1 MVIPRPK
8 LQSLAQR
15 SVFRAREAERFGVA
29 RVSLQRLAE
38 QGILERVDRGLYA
51 FSDAPLATHQSFA
64 EVASRHP
71 KAVVCLLSALR
82 FHELTTENPAEVYV
96 FVPQHAQRPRMENQL
111 LRVFWVGGETINEGI
126 QEHDI
131 GGVTV
136 RITNPAKTVVD
147 CFKFRSKIG
156 INVAAEALRDAWQR
170 KLATADDLW
179 KYAELCRMTQVMR
192 PYFEML
198 VA

>member
-1 MVIPRPK
+1 MVTQCPK
-8 LQSLAQR
+8 LQPLALR
-15 SVFRAREAERFGVA
+15 SVFRAQDATRIGVP
-29 RVSLQRLAE
+29 RVSLKRLAD
-38 QGILERVDRGLYA
+38 QGTLQRMDRGLYVFA
-51 FSDAPLATHQSFA
+51 GAPLVTHQSFA
-64 EVASRHP
+64 EVAARHQ

-82 FHELTTENPAEVYV
+82 FHDMTSENPAEVYV
-96 FVPQHAQRPRMENQL
+96 FVPQHSQRPRMENQL
-111 LRVFWVGGETINEGI
+111 LRVFWVSLETLQQGV

-131 GGVTV
+131 GGVNV

-170 KLATADDLW
+170 KLVTADELW
-179 KYAELCRMTQVMR
+179 RYAELCRMTRVMR

>member
-1 MVIPRPK
+1 MVIPRPE
-8 LQSLAQR
+8 LQPLAQR
-15 SVFRAREAERFGVA
+15 SVFRARDAARVGVA

-38 QGILERVDRGLYA
+38 QGILERADRGLYA
-51 FSDAPLATHQSFA
+51 FAGASLVTHQSFA

-71 KAVVCLLSALR
+71 KAVICLLSALR

-96 FVPQHAQRPRMENQL
+96 FVPQHSQRPRMENQL
-111 LRVFWVGGETINEGI
+111 LRVFWVAAETINEGTH
-126 QEHDI
+126 EHEI

-136 RITNPAKTVVD
+136 RITTPAKTVVD

-156 INVAAEALRDAWQR
+156 INVATEALRDAWQR
-170 KLATADDLW
+170 KLATADELW
-179 KYAELCRMTQVMR
+179 KYAEVCRMTQVMR